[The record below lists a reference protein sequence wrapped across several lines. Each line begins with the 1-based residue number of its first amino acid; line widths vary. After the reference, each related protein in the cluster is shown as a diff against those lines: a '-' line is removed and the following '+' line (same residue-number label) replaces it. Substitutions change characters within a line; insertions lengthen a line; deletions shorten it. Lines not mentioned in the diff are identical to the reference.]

1 LGKAEEKRILKAQLL
16 STCLIGSV
24 MLFEISAGLLTNSL
38 AILGDGIHALYD
50 FIITGMLFITYR
62 VSIRP
67 ADESHTYG
75 HSRIKTLGAFAS
87 GVAFLYLVAYLFLK
101 SIDRLASPSQVYLN
115 PIGFAALAYTLAVD
129 AARITTLSKASRS
142 EASVKAGLLHS
153 LADFFDTLVAVIG
166 FSFAGFFKIAYADAA
181 AGLVLSALMA
191 YLGVRLLYE
200 TGMELTD
207 TVPPALVRR
216 IRRIVEEE
224 YGAENIQ
231 YLNTRRVDRRTYVDV
246 GVLVPVESGFS
257 NIRHSMKKVEDGISE
272 ALGGEAVV
280 RIQTM
285 PKGST
290 DLYGWVKDSALSV
303 KGVLNVHE
311 ILVSKSY
318 GKLLISLHVEVPSS
332 MSLSEAHRIADEVE
346 KNILNNV
353 ENVSSVMVHL
363 ETAGL
368 PVAHVETVDL
378 NSSLYPKVKEVI
390 EEEADRFKKIRE
402 VRRILAFKDPNG
414 LKRIELTVSMDAE
427 TSIAEAHE
435 TASYLEDSVKKRLGG
450 KVEVI
455 VHAEPQH

>member
-1 LGKAEEKRILKAQLL
+1 
-16 STCLIGSV
+16 

-50 FIITGMLFITYR
+50 FIITGMLLITYR

-75 HSRIKTLGAFAS
+75 HSRVKTLGAFAS

-101 SIDRLASPSQVYLN
+101 SIDRLANPSQVYLN
-115 PIGFAALAYTLAVD
+115 PVGFVALAYTLGVD

-153 LADFFDTLVAVIG
+153 LADFFDTMVAIIG
-166 FSFAGFFKIAYADAA
+166 FSFAGFFKIAYADAV

-207 TVPPALVRR
+207 TVPPTLVRR
-216 IRRIVEEE
+216 IRSIIEEE

-246 GVLVPVESGFS
+246 GVLVPVDSSFS
-257 NIRHSMKKVEDGISE
+257 NIRHSVKKVENGISE
-272 ALGGEAVV
+272 ALGSEAIV

-290 DLYGWVKDSALSV
+290 DLYGRVKDSALSV

-311 ILVSKSY
+311 IFVSKSC
-318 GKLLISLHVEVPSS
+318 GKLLVSLHVEVPSS

-353 ENVSSVMVHL
+353 ENVGSVMVHL

-368 PVAHVETVDL
+368 PVTHVETVDL

-390 EEEADRFKKIRE
+390 EKEADRFKRIRE

-414 LKRIELTVSMDAE
+414 LKRIELTVSMDGE
-427 TSIAEAHE
+427 TSIAEVHE

-455 VHAEPQH
+455 VHAEPQR